1 MNFHGITYGLT
12 KVGSRGQIVIP
23 AKARADLKL
32 KEGDQLFV
40 FGRHRFIG
48 LVKSEDI
55 RDFVDHLTS
64 QMSQDKE
71 ELKKWKKSLK

>member
-1 MNFHGITYGLT
+1 MVFHGITYGVT
-12 KVGSRGQIVIP
+12 KIGARGQIVIP

-32 KEGDQLFV
+32 KEGDQLLV

-48 LVKSEDI
+48 LVKSDDI
-55 RDFVDHLTS
+55 RDLVDQLTRR
-64 QMSQDKE
+64 MSQGTE